1 MTYPQQQKP
10 QIVPQQNPQNPA
22 QQTQPQ
28 PQQKSKGKKEV
39 DYSQKS
45 VRELANLLGKIEK
58 DKEKIKA
65 DILALKNKGIAL
77 NQKGEQIA
85 KILTQKLAQNG

>member
-1 MTYPQQQKP
+1 MQTSITYPQQQ
-10 QIVPQQNPQNPA
+10 NPQNLAP
-22 QQTQPQ
+22 QTQPQ

-58 DKEKIKA
+58 DKKRVSAELTALTTKRDKIA
-65 DILALKNKGIAL
+65 EALAK
-77 NQKGEQIA
+77 
-85 KILTQKLAQNG
+85 KINPNG